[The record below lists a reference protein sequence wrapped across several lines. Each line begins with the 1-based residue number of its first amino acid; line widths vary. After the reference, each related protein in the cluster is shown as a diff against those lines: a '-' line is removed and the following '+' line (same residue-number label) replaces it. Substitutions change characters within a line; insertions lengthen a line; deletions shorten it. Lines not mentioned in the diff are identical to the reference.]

1 MWPMRH
7 LRARIMTPAKRTKT
21 IMFTAD
27 WCAPCRAVKRMLAK
41 PENAALLKRVE
52 FVDIDTDEG
61 GKLADKHDVKAI
73 PTFLSPSGEIHL
85 GPMNKRELRLWMG
98 L

>member
-1 MWPMRH
+1 
-7 LRARIMTPAKRTKT
+7 MTPAKRTKT

-27 WCAPCRAVKRMLAK
+27 WCAPCKAVKRMLHK
-41 PENAALLKRVE
+41 PENKALLERIE
-52 FVDIDTDEG
+52 FVDIDTPDGE
-61 GKLADKHDVKAI
+61 KLADKHKVKAI
-73 PTFLSPSGEIHL
+73 PTFLSPEGKTCL